1 MRIIIPMAGI
11 GKRLRP
17 HTLFKPK
24 PLLPIAG
31 KPIIERLVD
40 EITEEAG
47 SDVDEIAFI
56 VGAFGEEVEQRLIA
70 LAEAKGARGTICHQ
84 PSAWGTAHALSYAAE
99 SLKGEV
105 IIAFADTLFKAH
117 FKLDHSKDAIIW
129 TKEVDDP
136 RAFGVVELDA
146 SGRITSFVEKPE
158 QPRSNKA
165 IIGVY
170 YVRQGEVLRDEIA
183 YIMKND
189 IREKGEYQLTTCLD
203 NMMKK
208 GYGLYTA
215 PVDKWLDCGN
225 KHNTLD
231 TNRQVLELLKASR
244 ELVALSASLENV
256 TLKEPC
262 FIGEGAVVKNS
273 EIGPYVSIGAR
284 TRIENSTISNSI
296 IQEDTTIAGQMMTNS
311 MIGSHVTIT
320 GATANGQI
328 RELSIG
334 DFSSEIEAT
343 S

>member
-17 HTLFKPK
+17 HTLYKPK

-47 SDVDEIAFI
+47 SDVEEIAFI
-56 VGAFGEEVEQRLIA
+56 VGSFGEEVEQRLVQ
-70 LAEAKGARGTICHQ
+70 LAEAKGARGRIYYQ
-84 PSAWGTAHALSYAAE
+84 PVALGTAHALSFAAE

-117 FKLDHSKDAIIW
+117 FKLDRSLDAIIW

-136 RAFGVVELDA
+136 RAFGVVELDGD
-146 SGRITSFVEKPE
+146 GRITSFVEKPE
-158 QPRSNKA
+158 HPRSNKA

-170 YVRQGEVLRDEIA
+170 YVRRGEVLRDEIDF
-183 YIMKND
+183 IMANG

-203 NMMKK
+203 NMRQK
-208 GYGLYTA
+208 GLGLYTA

-225 KHNTLD
+225 KQNTLD
-231 TNRQVLELLKASR
+231 TNRQVLELLRDSR
-244 ELVALSASLENV
+244 ELLAASASLQNV
-256 TLKEPC
+256 TLNEPC
-262 FIGEGAVVKNS
+262 FIGEDAVVKNS

-284 TRIENSTISNSI
+284 SRIENSVITNSI
-296 IQEDTTIAGQMMTNS
+296 IQEDTSIVGQRMANS
-311 MIGSHVTIT
+311 MIGSQVTLSST
-320 GATANGQI
+320 SNNGST

-334 DFSSEIEAT
+334 DFSSEIEIGK
-343 S
+343 